1 MIQNNSFVF
10 VYIRSHC
17 FIANLYLTVAW
28 LDQPCHLSP
37 YYGRQSD
44 NKRLFEA
51 GHLCKRSGVPPVTA
65 ARFYLLTI
73 DHYNRTKMI
82 VYYKR
87 IGTAGSATVRPQ
99 RLGTVAGNL
108 KTIKP
113 IIIFIS
119 AGNFPVTAFVVFDFL
134 CLY

>member
-1 MIQNNSFVF
+1 
-10 VYIRSHC
+10 
-17 FIANLYLTVAW
+17 
-28 LDQPCHLSP
+28 
-37 YYGRQSD
+37 
-44 NKRLFEA
+44 
-51 GHLCKRSGVPPVTA
+51 
-65 ARFYLLTI
+65 
-73 DHYNRTKMI
+73 MI

-99 RLGTVAGNL
+99 CLGTVAGNL

-134 CLY
+134 CLYSNITTTFSLVTILFVVERVSKYKLVFFYCLNIYITQLFSGCIEHR